1 MEEHSEWDFAK
12 HFSKFNKKKAPIGS
26 RVQEGDALLSDTEAI
41 MSPKKPVVSAVG
53 ISAGT
58 GGVQSIV
65 QLDAKVD
72 KVLEA
77 VNNMQARVLSLALA
91 HSLSH
96 VQTMAHNDALYESDH
111 PIPARSSADNLA
123 VSNPYTRQ
131 DQDPQT
137 YELREAHALPT
148 PSGPHSAF
156 EAYGEGPSSV
166 SVAGGAATATF
177 SCIGHSGC
185 ARQRQRRSLIR
196 KRMKRA

>member
-12 HFSKFNKKKAPIGS
+12 HFSKFNKKKTPIGS

-41 MSPKKPVVSAVG
+41 MSPKKPVVSAGG

-77 VNNMQARVLSLALA
+77 VNDMQARVLSLALA

-96 VQTMAHNDALYESDH
+96 VQTMERMEALAARVEAIAPGPPATDKPPAYTLPKLP
-111 PIPARSSADNLA
+111 PIHTPGSVRSYSR
-123 VSNPYTRQ
+123 PG
-131 DQDPQT
+131 
-137 YELREAHALPT
+137 ET
-148 PSGPHSAF
+148 PSFLTQSL
-156 EAYGEGPSSV
+156 EVRLVV
-166 SVAGGAATATF
+166 SWAE
-177 SCIGHSGC
+177 
-185 ARQRQRRSLIR
+185 SLGNL
-196 KRMKRA
+196 

>member
-41 MSPKKPVVSAVG
+41 MSPKKPVVSAG
-53 ISAGT
+53 CISAGT

-77 VNNMQARVLSLALA
+77 VNDMQARVLSLALA

-96 VQTMAHNDALYESDH
+96 VQTMEYVAPPPTKEAPQKPDEEGSETKAQEELQKATTNENKSHRKLLGS
-111 PIPARSSADNLA
+111 I
-123 VSNPYTRQ
+123 SNEY
-131 DQDPQT
+131 D
-137 YELREAHALPT
+137 
-148 PSGPHSAF
+148 
-156 EAYGEGPSSV
+156 
-166 SVAGGAATATF
+166 
-177 SCIGHSGC
+177 
-185 ARQRQRRSLIR
+185 
-196 KRMKRA
+196 